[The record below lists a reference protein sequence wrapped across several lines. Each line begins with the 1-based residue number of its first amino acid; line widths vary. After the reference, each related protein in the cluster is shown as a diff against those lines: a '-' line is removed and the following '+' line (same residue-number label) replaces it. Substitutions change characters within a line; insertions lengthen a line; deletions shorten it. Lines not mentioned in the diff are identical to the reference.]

1 MPTAKTDPTEPAP
14 PAYVPIRMTA
24 WPTRRVPRWVIGAG
38 AVLLAVAVAV
48 GLSHRPTAG
57 QRAADLRSFLH
68 QLTADVESCSG
79 GVRESLFVLRQIDS
93 GASHDVPTA
102 MRVAKTAAAN
112 CSPANNELLAA
123 LTAAQPPESLA
134 SYHLGNAVKALID
147 WAAPDAQRV
156 AAGAA
161 AVLANR
167 GTPGEPKARATLR
180 GALTKLDAQRG
191 VVYAALRT
199 AIKALDPTAAPPVL
213 YG

>member
-1 MPTAKTDPTEPAP
+1 MPTARTDPTEPAP

-57 QRAADLRSFLH
+57 QRAADLRSFLN
-68 QLTADVESCSG
+68 QLTTDVESCSG
-79 GVRESLFVLRQIDS
+79 GVRESLFVLRQIDT
-93 GASHDVPTA
+93 GASHDLPTA
-102 MRVAKTAAAN
+102 LRVARTAAAN

-134 SYHLGNAVKALID
+134 SYHLGISVKALID
-147 WAAPDAQRV
+147 CAAPDAQRV
-156 AAGAA
+156 AADAA
-161 AVLANR
+161 TVLAKR
-167 GTPGEPKARATLR
+167 GTPAEPQARSALR
-180 GALTKLDAQRG
+180 AALSKLDAQRS
-191 VVYAALRT
+191 VVYAALRP
-199 AIKALDPTAAPPVL
+199 AINSLDPTSAPPVL

>member
-14 PAYVPIRMTA
+14 LAYVPIRMTA

-68 QLTADVESCSG
+68 ELTTDVESCSG
-79 GVRESLFVLRQIDS
+79 GVRESLYVLRQIDA

-102 MRVAKTAAAN
+102 LRVARTAAAN

-134 SYHLGNAVKALID
+134 SYHLRNAVKALID

-156 AAGAA
+156 AAAAA
-161 AVLANR
+161 AVLTNR
-167 GTPGEPKARATLR
+167 GTLGEPNARATLR
-180 GALTKLDAQRG
+180 GALSKLDAQRG
-191 VVYAALRT
+191 VVYAALRP
-199 AIKALDPTAAPPVL
+199 AIKTLDPESAPPVL

>member
-1 MPTAKTDPTEPAP
+1 MPTATTDPTEPAP
-14 PAYVPIRMTA
+14 PAYVPIRMSS
-24 WPTRRVPRWVIGAG
+24 WPTRRLPRWAIAVG

-48 GLSHRPTAG
+48 ALSHRPTAG

-68 QLTADVESCSG
+68 QLTTDVESCSG
-79 GVRESLFVLRQIDS
+79 GVRESLFVLRRIDS

-102 MRVAKTAAAN
+102 LRVARTAAAN

-134 SYHLGNAVKALID
+134 SYHLGSSVKALID

-156 AAGAA
+156 AADAA
-161 AVLANR
+161 AVLAKR
-167 GTPGEPKARATLR
+167 GTPGEPMARAALR
-180 GALTKLDAQRG
+180 EALSKLDAQRG
-191 VVYAALRT
+191 VVYAALRP

-213 YG
+213 

>member
-1 MPTAKTDPTEPAP
+1 MPTARTDPTEPAP
-14 PAYVPIRMTA
+14 PAYVPIRMAA

-57 QRAADLRSFLH
+57 QRAADLRSFLQ
-68 QLTADVESCSG
+68 QLTTDIESCSG
-79 GVRESLFVLRQIDS
+79 GVRESLFVLRQIDT
-93 GASHDVPTA
+93 GASHDVATA
-102 MRVAKTAAAN
+102 LRVARTAAAN

-134 SYHLGNAVKALID
+134 SYRLGNAVKALID

-156 AAGAA
+156 AARAA
-161 AVLANR
+161 AVLASR
-167 GTPGEPKARATLR
+167 GTPGEPNARAALR
-180 GALTKLDAQRG
+180 AALTTLDAQRG
-191 VVYAALRT
+191 VVYAALRPV
-199 AIKALDPTAAPPVL
+199 IKTLDPTSDPPAL